1 MRRLGAAGEDT
12 GALLSYIPGAMMHIL
27 ERVQRGELKM
37 GVEMRQL
44 DRLTRDFDTASN
56 RLTLAIILAASII
69 GSSLVIQTETPP
81 LLWGYPALG
90 LIGFLISVVLGLS
103 LVIAILRSGGF

>member
-1 MRRLGAAGEDT
+1 
-12 GALLSYIPGAMMHIL
+12 MHIL
-27 ERVQRGELKM
+27 ERVQHGELKM
-37 GVEMRQL
+37 GVEMQQL
-44 DRLTRDFDTASN
+44 DRLTRDFDTASK

-81 LLWGYPALG
+81 LLWGYPTLG

-103 LVIAILRSGGF
+103 LVVVILRSGGF